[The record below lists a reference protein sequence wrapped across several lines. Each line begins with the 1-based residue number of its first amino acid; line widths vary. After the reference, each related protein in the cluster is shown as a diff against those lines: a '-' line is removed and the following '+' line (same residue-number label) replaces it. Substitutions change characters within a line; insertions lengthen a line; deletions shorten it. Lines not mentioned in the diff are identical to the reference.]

1 MKNCLEKSLKSVAKS
16 VKIHRKI
23 VYFFLTDIVI
33 DFCMFLDCFLMD
45 FEREN
50 GTGESVF
57 FEVFRAWS
65 FGLFRHAAQDPQGLL
80 SGRLGLAV

>member
-1 MKNCLEKSLKSVAKS
+1 MLFS
-16 VKIHRKI
+16 
-23 VYFFLTDIVI
+23 I
-33 DFCMFLDCFLMD
+33 DNLMGFSMLLDSFLMD

-50 GTGESVF
+50 GESESVF